1 MPLWQ
6 LRCRWELVAC
16 CLLLRVGPSNPRMRS
31 NNVVNINKII
41 HERARLLILTYL
53 ASSEKTAVSF
63 NELQKELDFTPGNLS
78 IQLRKLQAADY
89 LAIKKTFRNNKPYT
103 SVRITPLGSEA
114 LYHYVEEM
122 ETLIHSLKR

>member
-1 MPLWQ
+1 
-6 LRCRWELVAC
+6 
-16 CLLLRVGPSNPRMRS
+16 MRS

-63 NELQKELDFTPGNLS
+63 NELQTELDFTPGNLS